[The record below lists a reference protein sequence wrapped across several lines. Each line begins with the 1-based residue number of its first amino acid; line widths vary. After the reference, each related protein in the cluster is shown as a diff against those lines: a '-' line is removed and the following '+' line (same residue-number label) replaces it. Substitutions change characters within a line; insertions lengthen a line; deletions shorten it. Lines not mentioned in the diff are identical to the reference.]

1 MMTLAL
7 CQHALGEL
15 AGLGKGK
22 PFGSARIHGGG
33 FGGTIQVIVPN
44 ERVEAFTNRVNGML
58 GEDSCMLVH
67 LGAPGIKVERSAA

>member
-1 MMTLAL
+1 MRSESSRGWGRANRSGRRAYT
-7 CQHALGEL
+7 
-15 AGLGKGK
+15 
-22 PFGSARIHGGG
+22 GGG